1 MASSNSELIKGNSF
15 PLNDD
20 INSSFISTSKKL
32 LSLILPIELT
42 CAAINIPLVSNI
54 CLQMAPANTS
64 GAVILPE
71 KCPPP
76 L

>member
-1 MASSNSELIKGNSF
+1 MSSSNSELINGNSF

-42 CAAINIPLVSNI
+42 WATIDIPLLSNI
-54 CLQMAPANTS
+54 CLQIAPANTS
-64 GAVILPE
+64 GAVTLPE